1 MRHCTAFRALCCAA
15 ALGGCTKAEKQP
27 ATDTAAGVAATPVTP
42 APAAISLADLAG
54 TWRVRGMSET
64 GESAL
69 VTFEINATADPSGW
83 TFNLPNRKPIPVRVT
98 AAGDSI
104 VTEAGPYESVLRK
117 GVQVTT
123 RGVMRLEGGK
133 LVGTTVARYATA
145 GPDSVL
151 RIRTEG
157 TRTP

>member
-1 MRHCTAFRALCCAA
+1 MHNFTAFLALCGAA
-15 ALGGCTKAEKQP
+15 ALGGCTKTQNQP
-27 ATDTAAGVAATPVTP
+27 AADTAAAVVETP
-42 APAAISLADLAG
+42 APAAISLADVAG

-64 GESAL
+64 GDSTV
-69 VTFEINATADPSGW
+69 VTFELIATADPSGW
-83 TFNLPNRKPIPVRVT
+83 TFNFPDRKPIPVRVT
-98 AAGDSI
+98 TAGDSI

-123 RGVMRLEGGK
+123 RGVLRLDGGK
-133 LVGTTVARYATA
+133 LVGTTVARYAGG

-151 RIRTEG
+151 RIRTEA